1 MSARRFLVI
10 VFCLLVLGAGGHW
23 VVDWMRPRPLPT
35 SGGLYFPVRFEIP
48 GPHYLQGDARWGG
61 ESLAET
67 PDSLADAGCAVS
79 AAAMVLGGYG
89 VDLDPG
95 RLNAFLRGIPGGY
108 TPEGWIYWEKAA
120 EFDAALAASLLPHYE
135 DLPSF
140 FLMDWNLL
148 RGNPVIVRVRYPS
161 GITHFV
167 VVCGKDGADY
177 LVRDPGDG
185 GKGGITRLADFPGPV
200 EALRFYKKPRRG
212 VDSMPAF
219 GDSGHP
225 SISEPGDDEAE
236 QRRRAQPGEG

>member
-10 VFCLLVLGAGGHW
+10 VFCLLVLGAGAHW
-23 VVDWMRPRPLPT
+23 LVDWVRPRPLPT
-35 SGGLYFPVRFEIP
+35 SGGLYFPARVEIP
-48 GPHYLQGDARWGG
+48 GPHYLQGDARWG
-61 ESLAET
+61 EHPLAET

-79 AAAMVLGGYG
+79 SAAMVLGCYG
-89 VDLDPG
+89 IDLDPG
-95 RLNAFLRGIPGGY
+95 RLNAFLRSIPGGY

-120 EFDAALAASLLPHYE
+120 EFEAALAPELLPHYE

-185 GKGGITRLADFPGPV
+185 GRGGITRLADFPAPV
-200 EALRFYKKPRRG
+200 EALRFYKKPLRAPQEPSA
-212 VDSMPAF
+212 V
-219 GDSGHP
+219 GDNAVSRNT
-225 SISEPGDDEAE
+225 EPRES
-236 QRRRAQPGEG
+236 